1 VPSPPMA
8 LASVVPRVISSQEHD
23 DGCDT
28 GERNA
33 HQIED
38 PDKRKQR
45 LKHGYPLDAKLY
57 HLVPYPVRKINYRDH
72 QSLEDLGR

>member
-1 VPSPPMA
+1 MA

-23 DGCDT
+23 NGCDT

-45 LKHGYPLDAKLY
+45 LKHGYPLDAKL
-57 HLVPYPVRKINYRDH
+57 
-72 QSLEDLGR
+72 